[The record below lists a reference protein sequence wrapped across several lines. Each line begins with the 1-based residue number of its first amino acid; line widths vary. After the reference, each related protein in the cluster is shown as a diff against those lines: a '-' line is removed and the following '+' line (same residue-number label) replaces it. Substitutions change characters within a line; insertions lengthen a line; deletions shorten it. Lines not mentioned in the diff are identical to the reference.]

1 MRFIKSEI
9 IRLIQR
15 VVVPNSRILDIGC
28 GDGEILQQLQAS
40 SAYGIDLDQDAITK
54 ARAALPNFT
63 FATEAMETFEPPDE
77 QVFDYILL
85 SGVVEQLDDIHSV
98 FQKLHSFATC
108 DTRLV
113 IVSYSRAWQPVIR
126 LAELLGIRRKPSDE
140 NWVPP
145 DEIENLLAQSHFE
158 LVSRTS
164 GILIPIKIPVIS
176 RIINR
181 WLAPLP
187 LFRAFSAVT
196 VTVARNHSPSFV
208 AMEKPMVSV
217 VVAARNEAGNIRE
230 LVRRLPVMSEDQ
242 ELIFV
247 EGNSLDKTWDE
258 INTVISESHG
268 QVRNIQ
274 LRVIKQPGIG
284 KGDAVRAGFE
294 IARGDILIVLDAD
307 LSVPPEELPRFIESL
322 QNGVCE
328 FANGS
333 RLLYPME
340 RHAMQFL
347 NILGNRLFGITFT
360 FLLGQ
365 QVRDTLCGTKALWAR
380 DYQKI
385 VLNRSHFGDFD
396 PFGDFDLL
404 FGASR
409 LNLRIRDVPV
419 HYKER
424 TYGSTNIS
432 RFRHGALL
440 IRMTL
445 IAARRLRFV

>member
-1 MRFIKSEI
+1 MRFIKAEV

-15 VVVPNSRILDIGC
+15 VVVPNSRIFDIGC

-40 SAYGIDLDQDAITK
+40 FAQGIDLDQEAITK
-54 ARAALPNFT
+54 ACATFPHFT
-63 FATEAMETFEPPDE
+63 FATEAIETFEPPAG

-85 SGVVEQLDDIHSV
+85 SGVVEQLEDIHSV
-98 FQKLHSFATC
+98 FQRLHTFAARE
-108 DTRLV
+108 TRLV

-126 LAELLGIRRKPSDE
+126 LAELLHIRRRSNDE
-140 NWVPP
+140 NWIPP

-158 LVSRTS
+158 LVSRTP
-164 GILIPIKIPVIS
+164 GILIPIKIPLLS
-176 RIINR
+176 RSINR

-187 LFRAFSAVT
+187 LFRAFTAVT
-196 VTVARNHSPSFV
+196 VTVARNRRPSFV
-208 AMEKPMVSV
+208 SKNNPTVSV

-247 EGNSLDKTWDE
+247 EGNSHDETWNE
-258 INTVISESHG
+258 INSVISESHG
-268 QVRNIQ
+268 LVRSIR
-274 LRVIKQPGIG
+274 LHVIKQPGIG
-284 KGDAVRAGFE
+284 KGDAVRAGFQ
-294 IARGDILIVLDAD
+294 IAKGDILIVLDAD
-307 LSVPPEELPRFIESL
+307 LSVPPEELPRFIENL

-347 NILGNRLFGITFT
+347 NILGNRLFGIAFT

-365 QVRDTLCGTKALWAR
+365 QVRDTLCGTKALWAH

-385 VLNRSHFGDFD
+385 VSNRSYFGDFD

>member
-9 IRLIQR
+9 IRLVQR
-15 VVVPNSRILDIGC
+15 AVVPNSQILDIGC
-28 GDGEILQQLQAS
+28 GDGELLQQLQAS
-40 SAYGIDLDQDAITK
+40 FAHGIDPDQEVITK
-54 ARAALPNFT
+54 ARVALPSFT
-63 FATEAMETFEPPDE
+63 FTTEAIETFEPPAE

-98 FQKLHSFATC
+98 FQKLHSIASRE
-108 DTRLV
+108 TRLV

-126 LAELLGIRRKPSDE
+126 LAELLHIRRKSSDE

-145 DEIENLLAQSHFE
+145 DEIVNLLAQSHFE
-158 LVSRTS
+158 LVSRTP
-164 GILIPIKIPVIS
+164 GILIPVRIPLLS
-176 RIINR
+176 RAINR

-187 LFRAFSAVT
+187 LFRAFTAVT
-196 VTVARNHSPSFV
+196 VTVARNRRPLFV
-208 AMEKPMVSV
+208 SKNIPTVSV
-217 VVAARNEAGNIRE
+217 IVAARNESGNIRE
-230 LVRRLPVMSEDQ
+230 LVRRLPVMSTGQ
-242 ELIFV
+242 ELIFI
-247 EGNSLDKTWDE
+247 EGNSLDETWDE
-258 INTVISESHG
+258 INLVISESQG
-268 QVRNIQ
+268 LVRDFRIHA
-274 LRVIKQPGIG
+274 IKQPGIG
-284 KGDAVRAGFE
+284 KGDAVRAGFQ
-294 IARGDILIVLDAD
+294 IAKGDILIVLDAD

-347 NILGNRLFGITFT
+347 NILGNRLFGIAFT

-365 QVRDTLCGTKALWAR
+365 QVRDTLCGTKALWAS
-380 DYQKI
+380 DYHKI
-385 VLNRSHFGDFD
+385 VMNRSHFGDFD

-424 TYGSTNIS
+424 TYGATNIS

>member
-1 MRFIKSEI
+1 MRFIKTEV

-15 VVVPNSRILDIGC
+15 VIVPNSRILDIGC
-28 GDGEILQQLQAS
+28 GDGKILEKLEAS
-40 SAYGIDLDQDAITK
+40 VAHGIDIDQDAIN
-54 ARAALPNFT
+54 RASEANRNFT
-63 FATEAMETFEPPDE
+63 FSAEAIETFVPGVD
-77 QVFDYILL
+77 QVFDYMLL

-98 FQKLHSFATC
+98 FQKLSSIATR
-108 DTRLV
+108 DTRLI

-126 LAELLGIRRKPSDE
+126 LTEMLHMRQKYKTW
-140 NWVPP
+140 NWIPP

-158 LVSRTS
+158 LVSRTP
-164 GILIPIKIPVIS
+164 GILIPIKIPLIS
-176 RIINR
+176 RTINR

-187 LFRAFSAVT
+187 LFRIFSAVT

-208 AMEKPMVSV
+208 SIKQPMVSV
-217 VVAARNEAGNIRE
+217 VVAARNESGNIRE
-230 LVRRLPVMSEDQ
+230 LVRRLPVMSENQ

-268 QVRNIQ
+268 QEGNIK
-274 LRVIKQPGIG
+274 LHAIKQPGIG
-284 KGDAVRAGFE
+284 KGDAVRAGFR
-294 IARGDILIVLDAD
+294 IAKGEILIVLDAD

-385 VLNRSHFGDFD
+385 VLNRSYFGDFD

>member
-1 MRFIKSEI
+1 MRYVKAEVV
-9 IRLIQR
+9 RLIQR

-40 SAYGIDLDQDAITK
+40 FAHGIDLEQEVITK
-54 ARAALPNFT
+54 ARFAHPSFT
-63 FATEAMETFEPPDE
+63 FTTEAIEAFDPPAE

-85 SGVVEQLDDIHSV
+85 SGVVEQLDDVHSV
-98 FQKLHSFATC
+98 FQKLRSISTRE
-108 DTRLV
+108 TRLV

-126 LAELLGIRRKPSDE
+126 LAELLQMRPKYKTW
-140 NWVPP
+140 NWIPP
-145 DEIENLLAQSHFE
+145 NEIKNLLTQSHFE
-158 LVSRTS
+158 LVSRTP
-164 GILIPIKIPVIS
+164 GILIPINIPLLS
-176 RIINR
+176 RAINR
-181 WLAPLP
+181 WIAPLP
-187 LFRAFSAVT
+187 FFRAFGAVM
-196 VTVARNHSPSFV
+196 VTVARNHSPLLRHQDN
-208 AMEKPMVSV
+208 PMVSV

-230 LVRRLPVMSEDQ
+230 LVRRLPVMSENQ
-242 ELIFV
+242 ELIFI
-247 EGNSLDKTWDE
+247 EGNSLDETWDE
-258 INTVISESHG
+258 INSVIAESHG
-268 QVRNIQ
+268 QVRGIQ
-274 LRVIKQPGIG
+274 LHVIKQPGIG
-284 KGDAVRAGFE
+284 KGDAIRAGFQ

-307 LSVPPEELPRFIESL
+307 LSVPPEELPRFIECL

-347 NILGNRLFGITFT
+347 NILGNRLFGLTFT
-360 FLLGQ
+360 FLLGP
-365 QVRDTLCGTKALWAR
+365 QVRDTLCGTKALWVS
-380 DYQKI
+380 DYKRI
-385 VLNRSHFGDFD
+385 VANRSHFGDFD

-409 LNLRIRDVPV
+409 LNLRICDVPV

-424 TYGSTNIS
+424 TYGATNIS

>member
-1 MRFIKSEI
+1 MRFIKAEV

-28 GDGEILQQLQAS
+28 GDGEVLQQLQATY
-40 SAYGIDLDQDAITK
+40 AQGIDLDQDAIGK
-54 ARAALPNFT
+54 ARVALPQFT
-63 FATEAMETFEPPDE
+63 FTTETIETFEPAVG

-98 FQKLHSFATC
+98 FQKIRSFSTRE
-108 DTRLV
+108 TRLV
-113 IVSYSRAWQPVIR
+113 IVSYSRAWQPMIR
-126 LAELLGIRRKPSDE
+126 LAELFHMRRKSRNE
-140 NWVPP
+140 NWIPP
-145 DEIENLLAQSHFE
+145 NEIENLLAQSHFE
-158 LVSRTS
+158 LVSRTP
-164 GILIPIKIPVIS
+164 GILVPIKIPLFS
-176 RIINR
+176 RSINR
-181 WLAPLP
+181 WIAPLP
-187 LFRAFSAVT
+187 FIRAFAAVT
-196 VTVARNHSPSFV
+196 VTVARNCSPSFV
-208 AMEKPMVSV
+208 PKINSIVSV

-230 LVRRLPVMSEDQ
+230 LVRRLPVMSENQ

-258 INTVISESHG
+258 INSVISESNG
-268 QVRNIQ
+268 LTRNIRLQ
-274 LRVIKQPGIG
+274 VIKQPGIG
-284 KGDAVRAGFE
+284 KGDAVRAGFQ
-294 IARGDILIVLDAD
+294 IAQGDILIVLDAD
-307 LSVPPEELPRFIESL
+307 LSVPPEELPRFIEIL

-340 RHAMQFL
+340 RNAMQFL
-347 NILGNRLFGITFT
+347 NILGNRLFGIAFT

-365 QVRDTLCGTKALWAR
+365 QVRDTLCGTKALWAS
-380 DYQKI
+380 DYRKI

-424 TYGSTNIS
+424 TYGATNIS
-432 RFRHGALL
+432 RFRHGFLL
-440 IRMTL
+440 IRMSM

>member
-1 MRFIKSEI
+1 MRFIKAEVV
-9 IRLIQR
+9 RLIQR

-28 GDGEILQQLQAS
+28 GDGEILNELRAS
-40 SAYGIDLDQDAITK
+40 FAHGIDIDQEAIK
-54 ARAALPNFT
+54 RASEGNRKFT
-63 FATEAMETFEPPDE
+63 FSAEAIETFTPRSQ
-77 QVFDYILL
+77 QVFDYMLL
-85 SGVVEQLDDIHSV
+85 SGIVEQLDDVHLV
-98 FQKLHSFATC
+98 FQKLRSIASRE
-108 DTRLV
+108 TRLV
-113 IVSYSRAWQPVIR
+113 IVSYSRAWQPIIR
-126 LAELLGIRRKPSDE
+126 LAELLHMRQKFSDW
-140 NWVPP
+140 NWIPP
-145 DEIENLLAQSHFE
+145 DEIENLLEQSHFE
-158 LVSRTS
+158 MVSRTP
-164 GILIPIKIPVIS
+164 GILIPIKIPLLS
-176 RIINR
+176 RNINR

-187 LFRAFSAVT
+187 FFRAFTAVT
-196 VTVARNHSPSFV
+196 VTVARNRRGSFV
-208 AMEKPMVSV
+208 SENNPMVSV
-217 VVAARNEAGNIRE
+217 VVAARNETGNIRE
-230 LVRRLPVMSEDQ
+230 LVRRLPVMSKNQ

-247 EGNSLDKTWDE
+247 EGNSVDGTWDE
-258 INTVISESHG
+258 INSVISESQG
-268 QVRNIQ
+268 MVRSIH
-274 LRVIKQPGIG
+274 LKAIKQPGIG
-284 KGDAVRAGFE
+284 KGDAVRAGFQ
-294 IARGDILIVLDAD
+294 IAKGDILIVLDAD

-333 RLLYPME
+333 RLLYPMG

-347 NILGNRLFGITFT
+347 NILGNRLFGIAFT

-365 QVRDTLCGTKALWAR
+365 QVRDTLCGTKALWAS

-385 VLNRSHFGDFD
+385 VSNRSYFGDFD

>member
-1 MRFIKSEI
+1 MRYIKAEVV
-9 IRLIQR
+9 RLIQR
-15 VVVPNSRILDIGC
+15 VIVPNSRILDIGC
-28 GDGEILQQLQAS
+28 GDGGILHQLQA
-40 SAYGIDLDQDAITK
+40 ANAHGIDIDHDAITK
-54 ARAALPNFT
+54 ARDSIPNFT
-63 FATEAMETFEPPDE
+63 FVTESIEAFEPPPG
-77 QVFDYILL
+77 QAFDYILL
-85 SGVVEQLDDIHSV
+85 SGVVEQLEDIHSV
-98 FQKLHSFATC
+98 FQKLHSFAARE
-108 DTRLV
+108 TRLV
-113 IVSYSRAWQPVIR
+113 IVSYSRVWQPIIR
-126 LAELLGIRRKPSDE
+126 LAELLHVRQTDKTW
-140 NWVPP
+140 NWIPP
-145 DEIENLLAQSHFE
+145 NEVENLLEQSHFE
-158 LVSRTS
+158 VVSRTP
-164 GILIPIKIPVIS
+164 GILIPIKIPLLS
-176 RIINR
+176 RNVNR

-187 LFRAFSAVT
+187 LFRAFAAVT
-196 VTVARNHSPSFV
+196 VTVARSCSRSVISKNNPI
-208 AMEKPMVSV
+208 VSV
-217 VVAARNEAGNIRE
+217 VVAARNESGNIRE
-230 LVRRLPVMSEDQ
+230 LVRRLPVMSENQ

-247 EGNSLDKTWDE
+247 EGNSLDETWAE
-258 INTVISESHG
+258 INSVISESLG
-268 QVRNIQ
+268 LVRSIR
-274 LRVIKQPGIG
+274 LHAIKQPGIG
-284 KGDAVRAGFE
+284 KGDAVRAGFQ

-347 NILGNRLFGITFT
+347 NIVGNRLFGIAFT

-365 QVRDTLCGTKALWAR
+365 QVRDTLCGTKALWTS

-385 VLNRSHFGDFD
+385 VSNRSHFGDFD

-409 LNLRIRDVPV
+409 LNMRIRDVPV

-424 TYGSTNIS
+424 TYGATNIS